1 MSVNAIVDNFSVQE
15 MAAGS
20 NQAAASEMR
29 EIDKRD
35 GEKRLDDRSYT
46 QKLLEAKA
54 SNKLGREV
62 LTDLV
67 SKLAGSGIKLNAET
81 FVSKAQR
88 QVKDEHD
95 LMFQDQ
101 EETSDSVDIK
111 SVHQKISAA
120 KKLNQNLKDGK
131 GGQEQNGSAEIQK
144 MAGTLEEYSGALVQL
159 LISGGTELKKKV
171 ERFEQQLRSEGFT
184 EKELLGLQQN
194 VRQSVRAQ
202 LMNQIKE
209 SLLKRFF
216 SRQKT
221 VEWVMNDKEAYKTIE
236 FALNSDKLGN
246 WDFGG
251 YKTDLQEAVNEQIEE
266 IRSQLRDFVKDELK
280 TVLVKKHLGDSQA
293 DSEIKELVHLGL
305 KTGIDF
311 DRFMAHCTRNN
322 YDVGITPPPPEA
334 FGQSLLE
341 FGMQDKKERTGYEF
355 NQEDEKELLVN
366 QLRALYM
373 QRAVRGNLRT
383 QIETAFRVRKLKNGL
398 VKLGITFADFEKI
411 EMEGV
416 AVGRAKLLEMLKE
429 AYYEGATLYEL
440 AGPAF
445 TLIEKKKKGLL
456 KNLERLGMDL
466 SKTELDSIRDQANFA
481 LFDTARSELE
491 NTIILYEANSNP
503 GLEKKIKLTIK
514 LMKRLREESKID
526 TDYDPEK
533 RFAQTASAV

>member
-15 MAAGS
+15 TAAGS

-35 GEKRLDDRSYT
+35 GEKRLDDRSYA
-46 QKLLEAKA
+46 QKLLEAKS

-62 LTDLV
+62 LSDLV

-88 QVKDEHD
+88 QVKDEQD
-95 LMFQDQ
+95 LMFQSQ
-101 EETSDSVDIK
+101 EETSDSVDIR

-131 GGQEQNGSAEIQK
+131 GGQEQNNSGEMQK

-209 SLLKRFF
+209 SLLKRFL

-221 VEWVMNDKEAYKTIE
+221 VEWVLNDKEAYKTIE

-246 WDFGG
+246 QDFGS
-251 YKTDLQEAVNEQIEE
+251 YKTGLQEAVNEEIEE

-280 TVLVKKHLGDSQA
+280 TVLVKKHLGDPQA
-293 DSEIKELVHLGL
+293 DSEMKELVHLGL
-305 KTGIDF
+305 KAGIDF

-322 YDVGITPPPPEA
+322 HDVGITPPPPEA
-334 FGQSLLE
+334 LGQSLIE

-373 QRAVRGNLRT
+373 QRAVRGDLRT

-411 EMEGV
+411 ETEGV
-416 AVGRAKLLEMLKE
+416 AVGRAKLLQMLKE

-466 SKTELDSIRDQANFA
+466 SRTELDSIRDQANFA

-491 NTIILYEANSNP
+491 NTIILYEGNPNP

-514 LMKRLREESKID
+514 LMKRLREESNIE